1 MFDLELIKY
10 RTEFITIFY
19 KWSLNLKVGKELIYR
34 DVILATS
41 SNNFLISKKII
52 YNHFNFIIW
61 LLEKLHYILYLKI
74 KII

>member
-34 DVILATS
+34 DVIQATS
-41 SNNFLISKKII
+41 SNNLKVGKE
-52 YNHFNFIIW
+52 
-61 LLEKLHYILYLKI
+61 LKLKQF
-74 KII
+74 